1 MLKIQRILGE
11 IVKIVLVVLIA
22 IVFVFMVPNESY
34 AAENQDTAQE
44 FVVATSLKSI
54 GEIDKQIGTYEL
66 DFWFSMYSEGRD
78 LLNEPPPEID
88 FINGRNIDFSSQ
100 YLGSNIFE
108 ERVQGTFVGEMDFH
122 DFPFEKIKL
131 QIQLEPATP
140 MTTEHVI
147 LSIDPASGI
156 DETAN
161 VPGWFISE
169 PTFTVVENDYNNGDI
184 YSRYIAEYVVERS
197 PIGIFLKIILPVLI
211 VVGISFVA
219 YIIPRNYEVVAALA
233 LLPLVAVVFL
243 HINALNELPPLGY
256 LTIFDKIMIISYA
269 MIANNVICTGRQVR
283 SDEFSSKE
291 SAWSINNF
299 HLKLSPIIGIAVGI
313 VLFIGIV

>member
-1 MLKIQRILGE
+1 MKIALVIL
-11 IVKIVLVVLIA
+11 LVVA
-22 IVFVFMVPNESY
+22 FVFMVPATVF
-34 AAENQDTAQE
+34 AAENPDAPQE
-44 FVVATSLKSI
+44 YVVAISLKSV
-54 GEIDKQIGTYEL
+54 GEINKQIGTYDL
-66 DFWFSMYSEGRD
+66 DFWFSIFSEGRD
-78 LLNEPPPEID
+78 LLYDPPPEID
-88 FINGRNIDFSSQ
+88 FINGRNVDYSSQ

-147 LSIDPASGI
+147 LSVDPASGI
-156 DETAN
+156 DDTAN

-169 PTFTVVENDYNNGDI
+169 PTFTVVENNYSNGDT

-197 PIGIFLKIILPVLI
+197 PLGTFLKMVLPVLI

-233 LLPLVAVVFL
+233 LLPLVAIVFL
-243 HINALNELPPLGY
+243 HLDVLDELPPLGY